1 MFFNK
6 QLHQMDAEL
15 KKLASG
21 ESDLSTKINESGTDT
36 TLGIAR
42 SVNAFIGRV
51 CDFVS
56 TSRRDSISIAVEAAQ
71 SQHLIRQTAKASA
84 SQAEF
89 AGNIHGS
96 AEEISRLA
104 GEIADSTQ
112 AIAVNTKTNL
122 AVAANSREHMTEIAK
137 NLHNAAGEL
146 EEFRGAVTSLHESSV
161 KINEIVALIN
171 DISDQTN
178 LLALN
183 AAIEAARAGEAGRG
197 FAVVADE
204 VRKLAECVRKATK
217 VIGDN
222 TETMIRQVTETERH
236 TERIVKDTSEASR
249 SMERAV
255 GDVGRIVEDFI
266 ATGNHLDSI
275 ATATVTLKDK
285 SDVITSRSAEIMQ
298 RSREMAADVVKSDEY
313 ATRLRETTEH
323 LQGAVARF
331 RCGNSV
337 FDASNDS
344 TRVFRDKVQA
354 VLADAHKRGVDVFDQ
369 SYREIPGSNP
379 KRFHTNYDEA
389 IEPLLQPLYDEF
401 LGQVSGLI
409 YALGV
414 DTNGYAPAH
423 NRKFSQPPTGDPAKD
438 VLHSRNKRI
447 FNDPVGIKLAR
458 NQEPVLF
465 QTYLRDTGEMLND
478 LSIPLFINNRH
489 WGAVRIGFPTELVR

>member
-1 MFFNK
+1 
-6 QLHQMDAEL
+6 
-15 KKLASG
+15 
-21 ESDLSTKINESGTDT
+21 
-36 TLGIAR
+36 
-42 SVNAFIGRV
+42 
-51 CDFVS
+51 
-56 TSRRDSISIAVEAAQ
+56 
-71 SQHLIRQTAKASA
+71 
-84 SQAEF
+84 
-89 AGNIHGS
+89 
-96 AEEISRLA
+96 
-104 GEIADSTQ
+104 
-112 AIAVNTKTNL
+112 
-122 AVAANSREHMTEIAK
+122 
-137 NLHNAAGEL
+137 
-146 EEFRGAVTSLHESSV
+146 
-161 KINEIVALIN
+161 
-171 DISDQTN
+171 
-178 LLALN
+178 
-183 AAIEAARAGEAGRG
+183 
-197 FAVVADE
+197 
-204 VRKLAECVRKATK
+204 
-217 VIGDN
+217 
-222 TETMIRQVTETERH
+222 
-236 TERIVKDTSEASR
+236 
-249 SMERAV
+249 
-255 GDVGRIVEDFI
+255 
-266 ATGNHLDSI
+266 
-275 ATATVTLKDK
+275 
-285 SDVITSRSAEIMQ
+285 
-298 RSREMAADVVKSDEY
+298 
-313 ATRLRETTEH
+313 H